1 MADWLCDYQFYVWN
15 LGFDSLFSKYVDNGI
30 KFPISQMMEV
40 ELGLIGAFTLA
51 GIAVQ
56 LRILKILQFKL
67 REIARE
73 QRRRNDELEEAAASR
88 FHMTEKEKAEWEKE
102 HGRSDGNFSNLPLLR
117 DHEAQ
122 SPATEEA
129 STVFDGKRRSRH
141 LSGVSSFNASP
152 GDERHQDAGAL
163 PAIDLGLDL
172 GADLPKAFVSEG
184 GSASPNSSKAMTPQ
198 EREALTKKEKL
209 LEEIITIRKSIEH
222 LRASTPGSSDLDS
235 RSRRQSF
242 ASRRT
247 LSVGLADAIE
257 GPTRPPRAQEPR
269 GRVQSMDLLSQYG
282 DAFAA
287 GSSISR
293 PSSAPMQDETSWD
306 EYVKERKLFQPP
318 GGATA
323 PIMRAPQPQRASLN
337 VPNAVAEALARRR
350 EQEAAYDGRE
360 FGVGHQNETAHH
372 RSSSYGL
379 PGDRNSRPMSGMWN
393 NVQQKAATTNTHARP
408 PVTILPPKRPESGI
422 QQAPQQ
428 QARPSAPRTRTFEE
442 LTERHRER
450 MHDLQRPLTEAE
462 REQAALGEARARW
475 ERSKAAEKRDAARRL
490 AEKEAIMKQRLEER
504 EHRAKDDKKHQHERS
519 LSADHL
525 TKLPGAT
532 VGSGS
537 KRQSMLKVEDWRRYQ
552 QDAGQAGAGQSQGA
566 SRRDSNVPFPG
577 GQNPNKRQS
586 SGGDRRR
593 STLLSPV

>member
-1 MADWLCDYQFYVWN
+1 
-15 LGFDSLFSKYVDNGI
+15 
-30 KFPISQMMEV
+30 MEV

-73 QRRRNDELEEAAASR
+73 QRRRNDELEAAAATR
-88 FHMTEKEKAEWEKE
+88 FRMTEKEMAEWEKE
-102 HGRSDGNFSNLPLLR
+102 HGRADGNFSNLPLLT

-122 SPATEEA
+122 SPATEET
-129 STVFDGKRRSRH
+129 STVFEGKRRSRH

-172 GADLPKAFVSEG
+172 GADLPKAFVTEG
-184 GSASPNSSKAMTPQ
+184 GTASPHSSKVMTPQ
-198 EREALTKKEKL
+198 EREELAKKEKL
-209 LEEIITIRKSIEH
+209 LEEINTIRKSIEH
-222 LRASTPGSSDLDS
+222 LRASTPGSSEADS
-235 RSRRQSF
+235 RSRHQSF
-242 ASRRT
+242 TSRRT
-247 LSVGLADAIE
+247 LSLGLADAMD
-257 GPTRPPRAQEPR
+257 GPSRPPRAQEPR
-269 GRVQSMDLLSQYG
+269 GRVQSMELLSQYG

-293 PSSAPMQDETSWD
+293 PSSAPMQDESSWD

-318 GGATA
+318 GGISA
-323 PIMRAPQPQRASLN
+323 PIMPAPQAQRASLN

-360 FGVGHQNETAHH
+360 FGHPGHPGAHH

-379 PGDRNSRPMSGMWN
+379 PGDRNSRPISGMWN
-393 NVQQKAATTNTHARP
+393 NGQQKAATTNTNTRA
-408 PVTILPPKRPESGI
+408 PVTILPPKRPDSGI

-450 MHDLQRPLTEAE
+450 MRDLQRPLSEAE
-462 REQAALGEARARW
+462 REQAALSEARARW
-475 ERSKAAEKRDAARRL
+475 ERSKAAEKREASRRL
-490 AEKEAIMKQRLEER
+490 AEKEAALKQRLDER
-504 EHRAKDDKKHQHERS
+504 ENRAKDDKRHQHERS
-519 LSADHL
+519 LSADRL
-525 TKLPGAT
+525 GKLPGAGANG
-532 VGSGS
+532 GSTS

-552 QDAGQAGAGQSQGA
+552 QDAEQPGSGQAQVA
-566 SRRDSNVPFPG
+566 SKRDSNVPFPA
-577 GQNPNKRQS
+577 GQKRQS